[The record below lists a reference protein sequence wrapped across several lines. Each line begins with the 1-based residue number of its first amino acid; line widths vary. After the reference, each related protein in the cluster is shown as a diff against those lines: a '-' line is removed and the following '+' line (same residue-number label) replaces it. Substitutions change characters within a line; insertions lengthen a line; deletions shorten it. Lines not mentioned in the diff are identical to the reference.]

1 MSDKNWFVIHTKPRQ
16 EKVAVEN
23 LERQGFTTYCPQTL
37 QAKRIGQ
44 RWQSVLEPLF
54 PRYIF
59 VQLNVETDNISP
71 IRSTMGVI
79 GLVRFG
85 NEVALMPEL
94 VIEAI
99 RQKEQS
105 LSSGNKAHPCWHKGD
120 VLEILDGPFSG
131 LKGIFLKRESF
142 ERVLLLMD
150 ILGNKNRFSVPV
162 HYIASSR

>member
-1 MSDKNWFVIHTKPRQ
+1 
-16 EKVAVEN
+16 
-23 LERQGFTTYCPQTL
+23 
-37 QAKRIGQ
+37 
-44 RWQSVLEPLF
+44 
-54 PRYIF
+54 
-59 VQLNVETDNISP
+59 
-71 IRSTMGVI
+71 MGVI